1 MKNDIRKEAITV
13 NLSVRNDEDMN
24 ENSHRSS
31 SLGDVEEKLPIGF
44 TGELDVKGRE
54 EGVMNNLQIH

>member
-24 ENSHRSS
+24 ENSHREAS

-44 TGELDVKGRE
+44 TGELDVKRKRE
-54 EGVMNNLQIH
+54 EES

>member
-1 MKNDIRKEAITV
+1 MISGKKQLQV

-24 ENSHRSS
+24 ESSHREAS

-44 TGELDVKGRE
+44 TGELDMKRKRE
-54 EGVMNNLQIH
+54 EES